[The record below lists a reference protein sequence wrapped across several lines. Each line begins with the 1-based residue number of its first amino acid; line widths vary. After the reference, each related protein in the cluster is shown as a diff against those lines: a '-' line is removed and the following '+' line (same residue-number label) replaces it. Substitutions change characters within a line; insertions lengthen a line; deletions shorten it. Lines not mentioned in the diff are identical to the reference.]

1 MVIIRLASM
10 SVLRVYLEVLLNS
23 LRISSVEIFPHL
35 IPALFLQSTTCI
47 PLSLGDIDGLFSRW
61 LPKSYLGL
69 APAEHYI

>member
-23 LRISSVEIFPHL
+23 LRDSSVEISINL
-35 IPALFLQSTTCI
+35 IPALILQSAVRA

-61 LPKSYLGL
+61 LPKSYLDL